1 MVERLIGGLL
11 ASLSLTVPALTQDLS
26 AEPSFGDVSLSAGFT
41 PDPFVVS
48 LRAGGTIDASATIHA
63 GCPGFIADAP
73 DFDLYYNAGS
83 LPLIITSESDADT
96 TLIVN
101 APNGEWYCADDSG
114 PGVNPQV
121 RFAQPRTGTYNIWIG
136 FYGQSST
143 YPADL
148 KISELD
154 R

>member
-1 MVERLIGGLL
+1 MIERLLGGLL
-11 ASLSLTVPALTQDLS
+11 AGMSLVAPALAQDLT

-48 LRAGGTIDASATIHA
+48 LRAGGAIDASASIHA

-83 LPLIITSESDADT
+83 LPLIISAEADADT
-96 TLIVN
+96 TLIIN
-101 APNGEWYCADDSG
+101 APDGQWYCDDDGG
-114 PGVNPQV
+114 PGVNPKI
-121 RFAQPRTGTYNIWIG
+121 RFAEPQTGLYDIWVG
-136 FYGQSST
+136 FYGQART

>member
-11 ASLSLTVPALTQDLS
+11 AGLSLTVPALAQDLS
-26 AEPSFGDVSLSAGFT
+26 AEPSYGDVSLSAGFT
-41 PDPFVVS
+41 PDPYVVS
-48 LRAGGTIDASATIHA
+48 LRAGGSIDASTTIHA
-63 GCPGFIADAP
+63 GCPGFIAAAP

-83 LPLIITSESDADT
+83 LPLIITTEADADT

-101 APNGEWYCADDSG
+101 APDGEWYCDDDGG
-114 PGVNPQV
+114 PGVNPQL
-121 RFAQPRTGTYNIWIG
+121 RFAQPWTGTYNIWVG

-143 YPADL
+143 YPAEL